1 MKANDEANRC
11 ESLLLSSAAKGDLE
25 AFNDLVLKYQDMVYN
40 VTRGILG
47 NADAAQDATQE
58 AFLRAFQHIAGFR
71 GGSFR
76 CWLLRIAAN
85 ACYDVLRTLRRHPT
99 IPLIPEDDDG
109 NEMDS
114 PLWLADPAATP
125 EKATEDREL
134 SRAIQ
139 DGLNALPADF
149 RAVIILADMQ
159 ELEYS
164 EIAEIL
170 RVRIGT
176 VKSRLARAR
185 LRLRDYLQGSGE
197 LLPAACRRRLG
208 GLGAVNAGS
217 HDSSSPPSCPSHD
230 LGAAEN
236 RRSQQSPLPVSG

>member
-1 MKANDEANRC
+1 MKANDEASER
-11 ESLLLSSAAKGDLE
+11 ESVLLSSAAKGDLE
-25 AFNDLVLKYQDMVYN
+25 AFNDLVLKYQDAVYN
-40 VTRGILG
+40 ITCGILG
-47 NADAAQDATQE
+47 DADAAQDATQE
-58 AFLRAFQHIAGFR
+58 TFIRAFQHMGGFR
-71 GGSFR
+71 SGSFR

-85 ACYDVLRTLRRHPT
+85 TCYDVFRTLRRHPT
-99 IPLIPEDDDG
+99 VPLIPEDGDG

-114 PLWLADPAATP
+114 PLWLADPAANP
-125 EKATEDREL
+125 EKATEDRDL

-185 LRLRDYLQGSGE
+185 LRLREYLQGSGE
-197 LLPAACRRRLG
+197 LLPAPYRRGPG
-208 GLGAVNAGS
+208 GLEAVHAGS
-217 HDSSSPPSCPSHD
+217 HGSSS
-230 LGAAEN
+230 
-236 RRSQQSPLPVSG
+236 LPACHGGEGC